1 MARIY
6 PESIEQYNPTYSEK
20 VVFDC
25 LKNQLD
31 DNYYVF
37 YSISWIYN
45 NFGVKEQSEVDFLV
59 FDPRYGYL
67 CIEVKGGQSI
77 RIEDNV
83 WYIKESNSERKLK
96 RSPFEQAEASMRYFL
111 DYYAET
117 YNFNFKGIFGAMV
130 FFPNFQV
137 PDGFG
142 NRPKELLVTSNE
154 MFDLEKKIRK
164 AFIFWK
170 NKNKSVANLSDEQQ
184 KNFIQLVQKKIALSA
199 AAGSLIQY
207 KTKQFE
213 VINRVQEN
221 FIYFIKNI
229 NQFYIKGVAGTG
241 KTLIG
246 LKLAIEYSQRGLKTI
261 FVCYNKYLANY
272 ISRQLSGYNVD
283 IISIE
288 EFVSLNDNFDVI
300 QEKKLEISLSKYHK
314 MYDSI
319 IVDEAQDLS
328 EEMAFLIRTMLKDDI
343 KSYLC
348 ILFDDT
354 QNLYDRNFSDA
365 FIIDIP
371 PFLLRENLRNTSSI
385 YSWATDKSNLGKD
398 VVTNPIQ
405 GPEPISRIFNDLES
419 YYNYLEI
426 LLNELV
432 YKENVAL
439 KSIVILVDDSI
450 YENLNFDDKL
460 NFNVT
465 DDQKSESGLRIIK
478 VSNFKGLESDVI
490 IYTRSNNYSQVRS
503 YIAYTRARFYLYEYI
518 LNNIF

>member
-1 MARIY
+1 
-6 PESIEQYNPTYSEK
+6 
-20 VVFDC
+20 
-25 LKNQLD
+25 
-31 DNYYVF
+31 
-37 YSISWIYN
+37 
-45 NFGVKEQSEVDFLV
+45 
-59 FDPRYGYL
+59 
-67 CIEVKGGQSI
+67 
-77 RIEDNV
+77 
-83 WYIKESNSERKLK
+83 
-96 RSPFEQAEASMRYFL
+96 
-111 DYYAET
+111 
-117 YNFNFKGIFGAMV
+117 
-130 FFPNFQV
+130 
-137 PDGFG
+137 
-142 NRPKELLVTSNE
+142 
-154 MFDLEKKIRK
+154 
-164 AFIFWK
+164 
-170 NKNKSVANLSDEQQ
+170 
-184 KNFIQLVQKKIALSA
+184 
-199 AAGSLIQY
+199 
-207 KTKQFE
+207 
-213 VINRVQEN
+213 
-221 FIYFIKNI
+221 
-229 NQFYIKGVAGTG
+229 
-241 KTLIG
+241 
-246 LKLAIEYSQRGLKTI
+246 
-261 FVCYNKYLANY
+261 
-272 ISRQLSGYNVD
+272 
-283 IISIE
+283 
-288 EFVSLNDNFDVI
+288 
-300 QEKKLEISLSKYHK
+300 
-314 MYDSI
+314 
-319 IVDEAQDLS
+319 
-328 EEMAFLIRTMLKDDI
+328 MLKDDI